1 MALFY
6 FVRHGESEWN
16 AENRLCGRTDVAL
29 SDEGRRQA
37 ARLAE
42 RLRALPPDALYTSP
56 LRRTVETAEIIAA
69 AIRLTPVVDDRL
81 IELDYGA
88 WEGMTFA
95 EVIELDADA
104 FRAWDADPGNVAPRG
119 GESGKQALARVVPFL
134 DELTA
139 RHPAERDHVVVVCH
153 KTICRLVVCHALGL
167 SPSEY
172 RRRLSMDNAALN
184 IIQSTVHGS
193 AAQPGLPAAA
203 GWRLILLNDTSHLAP
218 IHTEATLNG
227 SF

>member
-1 MALFY
+1 MAFFY
-6 FVRHGESEWN
+6 FVRHGVSEWN
-16 AENRLCGRTDVAL
+16 AENRLCGRTDVSL
-29 SDEGRRQA
+29 SEEGRRQA

-42 RLRALPPDALYTSP
+42 RLRGLSPAALYTSP

-69 AIRLTPVVDDRL
+69 SMGLTPKVDDRL
-81 IELDYGA
+81 VELDYGA

-95 EVIELDADA
+95 EVMELDADA
-104 FRAWDADPGNVAPRG
+104 FRAWDADPGNVSPRE
-119 GESGKQALARVVPFL
+119 GESGAQALARVVPFL
-134 DELTA
+134 DELAA
-139 RHPAERDHVVVVCH
+139 RHRVEREHVVVVCH
-153 KTICRLVVCHALGL
+153 RTICRLIVCHAIGL

-184 IIQSTVHGS
+184 IIQSTE
-193 AAQPGLPAAA
+193 Q

>member
-6 FVRHGESEWN
+6 FVRHGVSEWN
-16 AENRLCGRTDVAL
+16 TENRLCGRSDVSL

-37 ARLAE
+37 TRLAE
-42 RLRALPPDALYTSP
+42 RLRALPPDAIYTSP

-69 AIRLTPVVDDRL
+69 TTGLKPIVDARLV
-81 IELDYGA
+81 ELDYGA

-95 EVIELDADA
+95 EVMDHDAGA
-104 FRAWDADPGNVAPRG
+104 YRAWDADPGNVAPRG
-119 GESGKQALARVVPFL
+119 GESGVRALERVVPFL
-134 DELTA
+134 DELA
-139 RHPAERDHVVVVCH
+139 VRHSAERDHVVVVCH
-153 KTICRLVVCHALGL
+153 KTICRLVVCHVLGL

-184 IIQSTVHGS
+184 IIQPHE
-193 AAQPGLPAAA
+193 Q